1 MHPSPVRAREADE
14 PDAEKSSG
22 RSPTTGSDMGSTLED
37 HTHRTLQPRH
47 IQLISIG
54 GAIGTVLFVQIGV
67 GLADSGPATLLLA
80 FLLWSTVVI
89 GVNSCLAE
97 MVCWIPIS
105 SPYIRFADRFVDE
118 ALGMCSGVNWF
129 LSISLGVPFEISA
142 FNLMLRYW
150 TDKVPVEV
158 VIVAMSVAYTALNIF
173 AVRYYGESEFWL
185 SIGKVV
191 LIVGLLV
198 FTFIAMLGGNPLHDR
213 FGFRNWTVPGAP
225 FASYGT
231 AHASPAGHFFAFLS
245 AMGQAV
251 FTICG
256 PEYLSITAGEAA
268 SPRRTLPLCFRS
280 TVVRLILFFVLGA
293 LAVGVLVP
301 YSDPGLVGG
310 GGGSAGSPYVLA
322 LTRLHLSPIASLV
335 NAAVMLSIFSAGNS
349 YVYNAS
355 RTLYGLALEGRAP
368 RVFARCSK
376 GGVPV
381 YCVAAV
387 MLFAGLAF
395 LEVGRGSGVVLM
407 WITRF
412 GTMSGL
418 ANYAMISFTYLRFAK
433 ALRVQNIPR
442 ETSSQL
448 NKTLP
453 WRPSLRLQIFY
464 AYYALGACIIMCLL
478 SGYAVFL
485 PGHWDPLSFVFSY
498 VLWVV
503 LPLVFVGW
511 KIYRKTKWRS
521 PEDVDL
527 FTAEREVID
536 REELELEAEEQGE
549 K

>member
-1 MHPSPVRAREADE
+1 MRPSPVRTRNIAE

-67 GLADSGPATLLLA
+67 GLAESGPATLLLA

-150 TDKVPVEV
+150 TDRVPVEA
-158 VIVAMSVAYTALNIF
+158 VIVVMSVAYTALNVF

-231 AHASPAGHFFAFLS
+231 TSPSRAGHFFAFLS
-245 AMGQAV
+245 AMSQAV

-280 TVVRLILFFVLGA
+280 TVLRLMLFFVLGA
-293 LAVGVLVP
+293 VAVGVLVP
-301 YSDPGLVGG
+301 YSDPGLVGAHG
-310 GGGSAGSPYVLA
+310 SASAGSPYVLA
-322 LTRLHLSPIASLV
+322 LTRLRLSPLASLV

-368 RVFARCSK
+368 RVFARCSR

-381 YCVAAV
+381 YCVGVV
-387 MLFAGLAF
+387 MMFAGLAF

-418 ANYAMISFTYLRFAK
+418 ANYAMISLTYLRFAK
-433 ALRVQNIPR
+433 ALKAQNIPR
-442 ETSSQL
+442 D
-448 NKTLP
+448 TLP

-464 AYYALGACIIMCLL
+464 AYYALGACIIMSLL

-503 LPLVFVGW
+503 LPGVFVGW
-511 KIYRKTKWRS
+511 KIYRKTKWRR
-521 PEDVDL
+521 PEEVDL

-536 REELELEAEEQGE
+536 REEAEEADHGE
-549 K
+549 RKV